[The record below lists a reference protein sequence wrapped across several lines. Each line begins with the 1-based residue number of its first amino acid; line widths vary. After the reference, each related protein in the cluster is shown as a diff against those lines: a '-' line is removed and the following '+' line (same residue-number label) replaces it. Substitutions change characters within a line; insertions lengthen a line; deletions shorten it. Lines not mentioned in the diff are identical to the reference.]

1 MGKKSY
7 MNRKNLITEGFFS
20 KLASL
25 LGLSSSQVKK
35 DFQASKRMRKQVSV
49 LNNAVDD
56 LEQELEKAY
65 GMKVDLK
72 KFTAADFK

>member
-7 MNRKNLITEGFFS
+7 MNRKKLITEGFFS